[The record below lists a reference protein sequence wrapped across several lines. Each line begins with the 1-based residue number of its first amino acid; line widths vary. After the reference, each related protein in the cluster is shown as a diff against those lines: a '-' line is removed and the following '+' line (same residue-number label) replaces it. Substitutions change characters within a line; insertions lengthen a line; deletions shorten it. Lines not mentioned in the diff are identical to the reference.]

1 LKAFPVT
8 RGRELSIHRLDS
20 TVRLGI
26 VVLIIGLVLSLL
38 TRRFLSTEN
47 LLNVLTNASLV
58 AIVGLGMTIAIGS
71 GNFDLSVGAT
81 AAFASIISLS
91 LVDHVAVPLAIV
103 AGLVAGAVIGFVNGL
118 IVSQL
123 RVAAFI
129 ATLGTLT
136 IIRGLALM
144 YTHGRDIYLSGSSGY
159 KVLSGGALLGIPM
172 PIVLALVVAVILWVV
187 LEYTRFGRQVLAVG
201 SNAAAAHRAGVRVN
215 IVVIAVFAIVGATA
229 SLTGMIQSAEVLTA
243 NGRLDAGLELSAI
256 AVAVIGGTP
265 LSGGRARIVGTVLA
279 SVLIAVINNGLNL
292 LNVPIFYQDVT
303 VGLLL
308 LFVLALQVNRGQVL
322 GRRRGSE
329 S

>member
-1 LKAFPVT
+1 MRSL
-8 RGRELSIHRLDS
+8 GRPLPRIDS
-20 TVRLGI
+20 TVQLGL
-26 VVLIIGLVLSLL
+26 VVLVICVVLSVL
-38 TRRFLSTEN
+38 TNRFVSTGN

-58 AIVGLGMTIAIGS
+58 AIVGLGMTLAIGS

-81 AAFASIISLS
+81 AAFAAIISFSAL
-91 LVDHVAVPLAIV
+91 DHVGIPLAIV
-103 AGLVAGAVIGFVNGL
+103 AGLVTGALIGAGNGL

-129 ATLGTLT
+129 ATLGSLT
-136 IIRGLALM
+136 IIRGLALL
-144 YTHGRDIYLSGSSGY
+144 YTQGRDIYLSGNSSY
-159 KVLSGGALLGIPM
+159 KILSGGTVLGIPM
-172 PIVLALVVAVILWVV
+172 PIVLTLVVAVVLWLL

-201 SNAAAAHRAGVRVN
+201 SNAQAAHRAGVRVN
-215 IVVIAVFAIVGATA
+215 WMIVAVFAIVGTTA
-229 SLTGMIQSAEVLTA
+229 SLSGMIQSAEVLTA

-265 LSGGRARIVGTVLA
+265 LTGGVARIVGTLLA

-308 LFVLALQVNRGQVL
+308 LLVLALQASRSFRL
-322 GRRRGSE
+322 GSRRGSG